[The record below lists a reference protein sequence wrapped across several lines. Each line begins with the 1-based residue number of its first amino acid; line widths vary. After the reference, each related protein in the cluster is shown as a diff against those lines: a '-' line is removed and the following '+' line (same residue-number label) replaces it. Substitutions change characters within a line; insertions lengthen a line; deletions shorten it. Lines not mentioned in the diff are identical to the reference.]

1 MYSRQKLRKNKQ
13 RDFLGTKLL
22 DPIFSLNE
30 RSVVMLSIVLS
41 VWRGGVSSEHNEVR
55 FYTNSNER
63 KIHILITEIKD
74 KIEMLLKMRTP
85 KEISCN
91 HNRDYLYNQFI
102 ILKSIF
108 TQWT

>member
-30 RSVVMLSIVLS
+30 RSVLMLSIFFECLK
-41 VWRGGVSSEHNEVR
+41 RRGVSTEHNEVR

-108 TQWT
+108 TQ